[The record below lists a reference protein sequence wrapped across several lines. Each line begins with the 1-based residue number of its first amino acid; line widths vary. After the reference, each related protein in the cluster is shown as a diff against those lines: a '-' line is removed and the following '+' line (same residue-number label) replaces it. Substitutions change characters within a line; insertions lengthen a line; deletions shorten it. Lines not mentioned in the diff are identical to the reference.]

1 MILITL
7 AQIQARAAERPPEY
21 LQEITPALV
30 CVRPDGVHEY
40 NDQHPAW
47 RAAVKKYRPVPRGLG
62 DTVERTLD
70 ATGIGPVAKKIITT
84 VTGRP
89 CGCAK
94 RRDFLNG
101 LVPYKQNGG

>member
-1 MILITL
+1 MILITP
-7 AQIQARAAERPPEY
+7 AQLQARAAERPPEY
-21 LQEITPALV
+21 LQEIAPALV
-30 CVRPDGVHEY
+30 RVRPDGVHEY
-40 NDQHPAW
+40 DDRHPAW
-47 RAAVKKYRPVPRGLG
+47 RAAVKKYRPAPRGLG

-70 ATGIGPVAKKIITT
+70 ATGIGPVAKRIITT

-101 LVPYKQNGG
+101 LVPYKRQGE

>member
-1 MILITL
+1 MIRVSA
-7 AQIQARAAERPPEY
+7 AQLQARAAERPPEY
-21 LQEITPALV
+21 LLEIAPALA
-30 CVRPDGVHEY
+30 RMLPDGVQEY
-40 NDQHPAW
+40 DEQHPAW
-47 RAAVKKYRPVPRGLG
+47 RAAVKKYRPAARGLG
-62 DTVERTLD
+62 DTIERTLD

-101 LVPYKQNGG
+101 LVPYKRQGE